1 MTKAGSYIH
10 IPFCRHTCNYCDY
23 YTTEKREADLPQ
35 FVEMLIREIKLI
47 AEDFSHNWQF
57 DSIYLGGGSPALL
70 PPRELETILN
80 KLKEYF
86 SLSQIPEIT
95 LEINPGENSFE
106 DLKSFKEM
114 GVNRLSIGFQSL
126 NPKFLNLLTRTH
138 KRVIVLLFMKMSG
151 KPDLII
157 SALICFTIFPI
168 NLLKAG

>member
-1 MTKAGSYIH
+1 MTTAGIYIH

-70 PPRELETILN
+70 PPRELEIILN

-95 LEINPGENSFE
+95 LEINPGENSLKDLQSFE
-106 DLKSFKEM
+106 K
-114 GVNRLSIGFQSL
+114 IGIES
-126 NPKFLNLLTRTH
+126 T
-138 KRVIVLLFMKMSG
+138 MS
-151 KPDLII
+151 
-157 SALICFTIFPI
+157 
-168 NLLKAG
+168 